1 MKFELAVSSIGPSEK
16 TNLKDLNHYLRKM
29 KMNRE

>member
-16 TNLKDLNHYLRKM
+16 TNLKDLNHILELIYV
-29 KMNRE
+29 NE